1 MGNRYPERRLALSL
15 PVFRSDLHVHTV
27 LSPCAEIEMIPPL
40 IVEDALTKGIQ
51 LIAITDHNASYNVA
65 AVIKASE
72 NSGLIVLP
80 GMELQTK
87 EEVHVLC
94 LFDTINQV
102 EKLQEIV
109 NKHLPPLKNKE
120 DFFGYQLV
128 VDETGN
134 LIRTETQ
141 LLLTSTNLSIDHLWG
156 IVEELK
162 GIIIPAHVNRKA
174 NGLIEILGFV
184 PEEIPII
191 ALEVSRHIT
200 PEKAKN
206 QFPQINKYPII
217 QNGDVHR
224 LSEFLGSTYFSMKEP
239 TIQEIKLALQGKEG
253 RSFQVHA

>member
-1 MGNRYPERRLALSL
+1 
-15 PVFRSDLHVHTV
+15 
-27 LSPCAEIEMIPPL
+27 MIPSL
-40 IVEDALTKGIQ
+40 IIEEALAKGIQ
-51 LIAITDHNASYNVA
+51 LIAITDHNASYNVS

-80 GMELQTK
+80 GMEIQTK

-94 LFDTINQV
+94 LFDNLDQL
-102 EKLQEIV
+102 ELFQLIV
-109 NKHLPPLKNKE
+109 SKHLPPLKNKE
-120 DFFGYQLV
+120 DYFGYQLV
-128 VDETGN
+128 VDESGN
-134 LIRTETQ
+134 LIRTEDQ
-141 LLLTSTNLSIDHLWG
+141 LLLTSTDLSIDHIWK
-156 IVEELK
+156 IVEEID

-200 PEKAKN
+200 PEKAKI
-206 QFPQINKYPII
+206 QFPQINTYPII

-239 TIQEIKLALQGKEG
+239 TINEIKLALQGREG
-253 RSFQVHA
+253 RSYQVLA

>member
-1 MGNRYPERRLALSL
+1 
-15 PVFRSDLHVHTV
+15 
-27 LSPCAEIEMIPPL
+27 MIPSL
-40 IVEDALTKGIQ
+40 IIEEAIAKGIQ
-51 LIAITDHNASYNVA
+51 LIAITDHNASYNVS

-80 GMELQTK
+80 GMEIQTK

-94 LFDTINQV
+94 LFDNLDQL
-102 EKLQEIV
+102 ELFQLIV
-109 NKHLPPLKNKE
+109 SKHLPPLKNKE
-120 DFFGYQLV
+120 DYFGYQLV
-128 VDETGN
+128 VDESGN
-134 LIRTETQ
+134 LIRTEDQ
-141 LLLTSTNLSIDHLWG
+141 LLLTSTDLSIDHIWK
-156 IVEELK
+156 IVEEID

-200 PEKAKN
+200 PEKAKI
-206 QFPQINKYPII
+206 QFPQINTYPII

-239 TIQEIKLALQGKEG
+239 TINEIKLALQGREG
-253 RSFQVHA
+253 RSYQVLA